1 MKKISLK
8 LKQSDITWK
17 GSVFN
22 SCLFVCL
29 FCFCFC
35 FCLLYSVRDQKS
47 ASWEAWEWGYLVL
60 FTRPSYCL
68 SGDNFI
74 PGTDCHLIIITKMLI
89 LAEGATIYGI
99 PSIWPTNSTVL
110 QLLSTSPTNRICSKS
125 NKIFAHAQKV
135 SHSVSVGQK
144 EGGSLFNPTV
154 PPYLRTGYALEPGN
168 VFVWAVFSWH
178 PRSPAKKKVQFC
190 LWPLHQ

>member
-29 FCFCFC
+29 FVCLFCFC
-35 FCLLYSVRDQKS
+35 FCVLYSVRDQKS

-68 SGDNFI
+68 SGDNSI

-110 QLLSTSPTNRICSKS
+110 LLLSTNMICSKS

-135 SHSVSVGQK
+135 SHSVVKDRKGVGVCLILPYRLTSELDTLSSPGMSSSELSSVDILVHQ
-144 EGGSLFNPTV
+144 P
-154 PPYLRTGYALEPGN
+154 
-168 VFVWAVFSWH
+168 
-178 PRSPAKKKVQFC
+178 KKKVQFC